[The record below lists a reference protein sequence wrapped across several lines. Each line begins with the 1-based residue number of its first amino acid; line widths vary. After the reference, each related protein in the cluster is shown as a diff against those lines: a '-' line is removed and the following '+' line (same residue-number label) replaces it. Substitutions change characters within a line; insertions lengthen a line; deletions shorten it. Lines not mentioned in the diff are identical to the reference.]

1 MSMRLTNTMLSHRVM
16 TDLQSRYRQMSA
28 TQETISTGKR
38 VNRPSDDPTAAAMER
53 QRTSDLEGVKR
64 SQDSVAGSQSYLD
77 AADSALSGVNNL
89 LARASELAVYGANGS
104 LSQDN
109 RNSIAAE
116 IDQLTKAAKDSL
128 NVKFGDAYVLSGT
141 KSDVP
146 PYSGATGDAY
156 QGDTG
161 AIVREAGP
169 GVSLQL
175 NGPFSPLNAIPAG
188 STAALTADTVLGSGS
203 AAGDGRV
210 LATLEALSAHLRGG
224 TAADMTALQT
234 TDLKAIK
241 DNQTAL
247 SDARATIGATR
258 NRADAAASRLT
269 DLEDA
274 TNQSLDDLTG
284 VDLAKALTDFT
295 AQQTAYQASLKV
307 GAQIIQP
314 SLLDFI
320 R

>member
-1 MSMRLTNTMLSHRVM
+1 MSMRLTNSMLSTRVIS
-16 TDLQSRYRQMSA
+16 DLQSRYKQMAA

-53 QRTSDLEGVKR
+53 QRTSELEGIKR
-64 SQDSVAGSQSYLD
+64 SQDSVASSQSYLD
-77 AADSALSGVNNL
+77 AVDSGLNGITNI
-89 LARASELAVYGANGS
+89 LARAGELAVYGANGT
-104 LSQDN
+104 LTQDN
-109 RNSIAAE
+109 RNSIADE
-116 IDQLTKAAKDSL
+116 IDQLTKAAKDGL
-128 NVKFGDAYVLSGT
+128 NVKLGDAYVFSGT

-146 PYSGATGDAY
+146 PYSAAAGDAY

-161 AIVREAGP
+161 AIVREAGS

-175 NGPFSPLNAIPAG
+175 NGPFTPLNGTPAG
-188 STAALTADTVLGSGS
+188 ATAALTADTILGSGS

-210 LATLEALSAHLRGG
+210 LAALEALSAHLRGG

-241 DNQTAL
+241 DNQTAV
-247 SDARATIGATR
+247 SDARATIGATS
-258 NRADAAASRLT
+258 NRADAAASRLA

-274 TNQSLDDLTG
+274 TTQSIDTLTG
-284 VDLAKALTDFT
+284 VDLAKALTDFS